1 MATKSFLKNINLR
14 GETQSKAFIRALE
27 RSKVTKEKEVIL
39 SRPASD
45 MSREEIRQI
54 FRPERKEA

>member
-14 GETQSKAFIRALE
+14 GENQSKAFIRALE
-27 RSKVTKEKEVIL
+27 RSKDTKEKDVIL

-45 MSREEIRQI
+45 MSREEIRKV
-54 FRPERKEA
+54 FKPERKEA